1 MKENETTIVK
11 DKKFSLLRGIIK
23 YFVAIL
29 IVSVFFF
36 PFIYMFLCSLQPT
49 SEAIFA
55 TPISIF
61 PKTVHFENYLTAF
74 VNLNFMNS
82 LINTLVIMVCSGIL
96 QITVSV
102 LVAYGFARFENRYS
116 ETFFMILMS
125 TMMLPWI
132 VTMVPSFVLFKFYG
146 WIGTKLPLIAPSLG
160 GSAYNIFMLRNFMR
174 GIPKSLDEAAELD
187 GCSKLGIL
195 IKILLPNMTPIL
207 VTMIVFT
214 VTGKWSDYVAPSI
227 YLLNRAEYT
236 LTLALAAL
244 KSSSDVYQWNE
255 VMASCVLITL
265 PMLGLLFSA
274 QNVFM
279 KGIVTSSVKG

>member
-1 MKENETTIVK
+1 
-11 DKKFSLLRGIIK
+11 
-23 YFVAIL
+23 
-29 IVSVFFF
+29 
-36 PFIYMFLCSLQPT
+36 
-49 SEAIFA
+49 
-55 TPISIF
+55 
-61 PKTVHFENYLTAF
+61 
-74 VNLNFMNS
+74 
-82 LINTLVIMVCSGIL
+82 MVCSGAL

-102 LVAYGFARFENRYS
+102 TVAYGFARFENRYS

-146 WIGTKLPLIAPSLG
+146 WIGTKLPLIAPALG

-187 GCSKLGIL
+187 GCGKLGIL
-195 IKILLPNMTPIL
+195 MKILLPNMTPIL
-207 VTMIVFT
+207 VTMLVFT

-227 YLLNRAEYT
+227 YLLNREDYT

-244 KSSSDVYQWNE
+244 KTSSDVYQWNE

-279 KGIVTSSVKG
+279 KGIVTTSVKG